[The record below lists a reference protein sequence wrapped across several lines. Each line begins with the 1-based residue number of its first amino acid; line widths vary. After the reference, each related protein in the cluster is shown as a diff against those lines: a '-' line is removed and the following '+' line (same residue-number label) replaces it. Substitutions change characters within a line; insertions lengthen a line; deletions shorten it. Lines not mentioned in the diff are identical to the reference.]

1 MKKCI
6 LQLLI
11 FLCAFSV
18 FAKNEAQSNN
28 YEVTS
33 INNYKTA
40 YIPSHYYNVGK
51 TTPNVIRESAEEILH
66 DVEFETIKLE
76 KGRRFTVIS
85 EQNLNNNIAYGIPV
99 RFESVQ
105 NEYLAYNKKP
115 AKITFHGV
123 VEKTSRPRIIG
134 KSGSI
139 KIQLNKITIDKIT
152 YPVEALIS
160 KMNNRNVYLS
170 TLTGSPNYWGNL
182 ADAANSGVIH
192 STIKD
197 PCGVDTCNIT
207 SLKKPFIFFG
217 AATLQA
223 ADLLLSPFV
232 ALGKRGNDVDI
243 PLNTYFEIKLDKD
256 LYVLNI

>member
-1 MKKCI
+1 M
-6 LQLLI
+6 
-11 FLCAFSV
+11 
-18 FAKNEAQSNN
+18 
-28 YEVTS
+28 
-33 INNYKTA
+33 
-40 YIPSHYYNVGK
+40 
-51 TTPNVIRESAEEILH
+51 
-66 DVEFETIKLE
+66 
-76 KGRRFTVIS
+76 
-85 EQNLNNNIAYGIPV
+85 NNNIANGIPV
-99 RFESVQ
+99 QFESVQ

-123 VEKTSRPRIIG
+123 VEKTSRPRFIG

-182 ADAANSGVIH
+182 ADAANSGIIH

-197 PCGVDTCNIT
+197 PCGIDTCNIN
-207 SLKKPFIFFG
+207 SYKKPFIYFG

>member
-1 MKKCI
+1 MKKC

-11 FLCAFSV
+11 FLCAF
-18 FAKNEAQSNN
+18 FAIVKNEGQCTN
-28 YEVTS
+28 YDITN
-33 INNYKTA
+33 IKNYKTA
-40 YIPSHYYNVGK
+40 YITSYYNNVGSSS
-51 TTPNVIRESAEEILH
+51 TNVIKENAAEILNN
-66 DVEFETIKLE
+66 VEFETIKLE

-85 EQNLNNNIAYGIPV
+85 EQNLNNNIANGISV
-99 RFESVQ
+99 KFESVQ
-105 NEYLAYNKKP
+105 NEYLAYNKRP

-123 VEKTSRPRIIG
+123 VEKTSRPRIVG
-134 KSGSI
+134 KSGTI

-160 KMNNRNVYLS
+160 KMNNKNVYLS
-170 TLTGSPNYWGNL
+170 TLTGTPNYWVNL

-197 PCGVDTCNIT
+197 PCGVDTCSLT
-207 SLKKPFIFFG
+207 SYKKPFIFFG
-217 AATLQA
+217 AATLQV

-256 LYVLNI
+256 LYVLNL